1 MRIWLIRH
9 FQTQGNLERRYIGR
23 SDEPVLPG
31 QNTSSM
37 NCYPQQ
43 VISSPM
49 LRCRQ
54 TADILFQRKPDL
66 ICKAFREMDFGQFEG
81 KNYEELKDDPEYQRW
96 LDSNGTLP
104 FPEGEGQDVFLK
116 RTCRGFEAVMDW
128 LIARQCE
135 EAAFVVHGGTIMAI
149 LSAYSKTGESFY
161 NWQVSNGSGYV
172 AVAEETDWRQGKK
185 QLTEIEKL

>member
-23 SDEPVLPG
+23 SDEPILQG
-31 QNTSSM
+31 QNVSRSH
-37 NCYPQQ
+37 CYPEQ

-54 TADILFQRKPDL
+54 TANILFQREPDL
-66 ICKAFREMDFGQFEG
+66 ICEEFREMDFGEFEG
-81 KNYEELKDDPEYQRW
+81 KNYEELKENPEYQKW
-96 LDSNGTLP
+96 LDSNGTIP
-104 FPEGEGQDVFLK
+104 FPEGEGQDRFLM
-116 RTCRGFEAVMDW
+116 RTRRGFETVMDR
-128 LIARQCE
+128 LIGQQCK

-149 LSAYSKTGESFY
+149 LSAYSKTEESFY
-161 NWQVSNGSGYV
+161 HWQVSNGSGYV
-172 AVAEETDWRQGKK
+172 ARAEEMDWKQGKK

>member
-23 SDEPVLPG
+23 TDEPILPG
-31 QNTSSM
+31 QTGTVL
-37 NCYPQQ
+37 CDPKKI
-43 VISSPM
+43 VASPM

-54 TADILFQRKPDL
+54 TAEQLFQRAPDL
-66 ICKAFREMDFGQFEG
+66 LWGEFREMDFGRFEG
-81 KNYEELKDDPEYQRW
+81 KNYEELKNDPDYQKW

-104 FPEGEGQDVFLK
+104 FPEGEGTDAFCR
-116 RTCRGFEAVMDW
+116 RTCRGFEQILKKLMDS
-128 LIARQCE
+128 RCE

-149 LSAYSKTGESFY
+149 LSAYSESGGGFY
-161 NWQVSNGSGYV
+161 DWQVKNGSGYAV
-172 AVAEETDWRQGKK
+172 TVAEGCWRQGKK